1 MIRRVVAIFVGVF
14 CLMGRVQAEELSYL
28 AKAMPRLEATLAL
41 YAGSQISFS
50 SKLEL
55 DFAPSDGRAHLK
67 IPATIYYSQD
77 FLRLELE
84 ANEAVAKSK
93 AGGENTPITFIYN
106 AKDQSLF
113 VVESGKQSYR
123 SVRMS
128 DAAYELIAKE
138 KKETRLIASQVG
150 VESIRGQAAI
160 KSQGVV
166 KRAGKDVSQATV
178 WYPQGGVQV
187 PLKIVTS
194 DTNQVTT
201 LTFSAVQSGAVGA
214 DKFQLPAHFKK
225 LPADN

>member
-1 MIRRVVAIFVGVF
+1 MIRRIVAIFAGVF
-14 CLMGRVQAEELSYL
+14 CLMGTVQAEDLSYL

-41 YAGSQISFS
+41 FAGAQTSFS
-50 SKLEL
+50 GKLEL
-55 DFAPSDGRAHLK
+55 DFTPSDGRTPLK

-77 FLRLELE
+77 CLRLEIE
-84 ANEAVAKSK
+84 ANGAVAKGK
-93 AGGENTPITFIYN
+93 AGNENTPITFIYN
-106 AKDQSLF
+106 AKEQSLF
-113 VVESGKQSYR
+113 VVEFGKQSYR
-123 SVRMS
+123 PVKMS

-138 KKETRLIASQVG
+138 KKETRWIASPVG
-150 VESIRGQAAI
+150 VASVGGHAAI
-160 KSQGVV
+160 KSQGVA
-166 KRAGKDVSQATV
+166 KRDGKDVSQATV